1 MQKKLLLLF
10 AVIYFS
16 CEESTPIRDNPF
28 DDESGDYV
36 EPTILLISD
45 ISDGDTLYTENVTIL
60 WEGNELVSEFR
71 YKLDMFDWTEWSEN
85 SEAELNYLDEG
96 SHLVYAQ
103 SRYLSGDT
111 SDVVSI
117 SFVVDAVDGPS
128 LMFQPRRNFA
138 EVGETVTFQIIAEE
152 VSNLMMSEINIGY
165 DPQALQIISIE
176 QGSFFQDSQSS
187 IFLYEDN
194 PETGLIQVNTTILDG
209 NTSAIS
215 GTGSLAIVEVKLIE
229 AVSST
234 IIFQGTDTFIDPE
247 NNVIEISERISGIV
261 EAK

>member
-138 EVGETVTFQIIAEE
+138 EVGEIVTFQIIAEE

-187 IFLYEDN
+187 IFLHEDN
-194 PETGLIQVNTTILDG
+194 SATGLIQVNTTILDG
-209 NTSAIS
+209 LNSSIS
-215 GTGSLAIVEVKLIE
+215 GTGSLAVLQVKLLQP
-229 AVSST
+229 VSSYLS
-234 IIFQGTDTFIDPE
+234 FIDSNIFIGPE
-247 NNVIEISERISGIV
+247 NNNLSILDKIGGIIEV
-261 EAK
+261 E